1 MSRYQNVVNQINYK
15 NDFLFF
21 PAATGILVKNF
32 LLAVAHDTQSGYTF
46 LYFLL
51 ISSGISVRFSELAQ
65 LIHTLINFSDK
76 L

>member
-1 MSRYQNVVNQINYK
+1 MNEINYK
-15 NDFLFF
+15 NDFLFS

-32 LLAVAHDTQSGYTF
+32 LLPVAHDTQS

-65 LIHTLINFSDK
+65 LIHTLINFSDE
-76 L
+76 